1 MRWIPRMKI
10 FFCDNDGYIL
20 SSRDA
25 TVNGLVETEGIVKA
39 EAH

>member
-1 MRWIPRMKI
+1 MKI

-25 TVNGLVETEGIVKA
+25 TVNGLVETEGTVKT